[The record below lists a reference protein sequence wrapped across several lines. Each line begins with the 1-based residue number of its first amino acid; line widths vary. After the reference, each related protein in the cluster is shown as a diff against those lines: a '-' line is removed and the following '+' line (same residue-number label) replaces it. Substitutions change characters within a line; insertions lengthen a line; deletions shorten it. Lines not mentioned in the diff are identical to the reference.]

1 MVGFKLPFVTIV
13 SINHNFYGVD
23 LLEADRSLFYLA
35 VFLITVGIIFSLSLP
50 VFTVLYF
57 DYGPYHFFLRQA
69 VVGSFGIFLMWGLSQ
84 LDPDKALNYIGFFI
98 FFSCLIAMGVMH
110 YLPDS
115 LVTASGG
122 AKRWIRLPGFSIA
135 PVEFFKIGFV
145 YFLAWSFARKLDE
158 EKKPLKEEI
167 KLILPYVGVFVL
179 VIYLIAIL
187 QNDLGQ
193 VIVLALT
200 LAVMAFF
207 AGTSFKFFS
216 LAILG
221 SALIFVSAVLSSEHR
236 IVRIKT
242 WWATIQNM
250 VLSMLPEGVAKV
262 LRVDDAPEPYQ
273 ISHSLNAIKHGGLFG
288 EGLGSGIFKLGF
300 LSEVHTDF
308 VLAGIAEEIG
318 AIGVII
324 IALVIFTV
332 IYRIFRIAS
341 RSSNRVYYLFSLGM
355 GLLIVFSF
363 LMNAY
368 GITSITPIK
377 GIAVPFL
384 SYGGSSLL
392 ALCVGMGMVLMVS
405 KKVRLT

>member
-1 MVGFKLPFVTIV
+1 MET
-13 SINHNFYGVD
+13 
-23 LLEADRSLFYLA
+23 DRILFYLA
-35 VFLITVGIIFSLSLP
+35 SALITTGIIFSLSLS
-50 VFTVLYF
+50 VFTVLYY
-57 DYGPYHFFLRQA
+57 DYQPYHFFLRQC
-69 VVGSFGIFLMWGLSQ
+69 VVGFTGVFLMWSLSQ
-84 LDPDKALNYIGFFI
+84 LNPDKALHYIGFFI
-98 FFSCLIAMGVMH
+98 FFSCLIAMSIMH

-115 LVTASGG
+115 FVTASGG

-158 EKKPLKEEI
+158 EKKPLKDEI

-221 SALIFVSAVLSSEHR
+221 SAMIFITAVLSSEHR
-236 IVRIKT
+236 VIRIKT

-250 VLSMLPEGVAKV
+250 VLSILPEGIANV
-262 LRVDDAPEPYQ
+262 LRVEDAPEPYQ
-273 ISHSLNAIKHGGLFG
+273 ISHSLNAIKHGGLIG
-288 EGLGSGIFKLGF
+288 QGLGDGLFKLGF

-318 AIGVII
+318 AVGVIAI
-324 IALVIFTV
+324 TLAMFFI

-341 RSSNRVYYLFSLGM
+341 RSVNRVYYLFSLGM
-355 GLLIVFSF
+355 GLLVVFSF

-405 KKVRLT
+405 KKARLT